1 MEVPQEMSRMMK
13 EWTETQ
19 QKLVSDWMETLS
31 SGQSS
36 APDLWKQALEHWQN
50 AVRSTLDSQGKGM
63 RDWAAQ
69 VKQIE
74 GASDEMKQ
82 WADQGVEM
90 FSRWSDGQNQLWDHW
105 FEALR
110 SADPTAMASG
120 GVPSGD
126 LVKNWQSAAERM
138 ILSQQE
144 WLGKMMRPRG

>member
-1 MEVPQEMSRMMK
+1 MDASQEMSRMVK

-19 QKLVSDWMETLS
+19 QKLVSNWMETLR

-36 APDLWKQALEHWQN
+36 GPDLWMQALEHWQG

-69 VKQIE
+69 VKQID

-90 FSRWSDGQNQLWDHW
+90 FSRWSDGQNQLWDQW
-105 FEALR
+105 FDTLR
-110 SADPTAMASG
+110 SADPAALG
-120 GVPSGD
+120 GGAPSND
-126 LVKNWQSAAERM
+126 LVKTWQNAAERM
-138 ILSQQE
+138 LSSQQE
-144 WLGKMMRPRG
+144 WLGKMTKPR